1 MSTYFKALFG
11 LLNRFNRTSVIQR
24 YPMYERKGEREERE
38 RETDRESLR
47 RRQTEKQ

>member
-11 LLNRFNRTSVIQR
+11 LLNRFNSVIQR

-38 RETDRESLR
+38 RERER
-47 RRQTEKQ
+47 ERKRERVRQTEKQ

>member
-11 LLNRFNRTSVIQR
+11 LLNRFNSVIQR